1 MKGLALIAALVG
13 LFAKPAGKAPPPPK
27 PPPPVGPLTVAPGVG
42 RVKVSVQG
50 ASLVVVEDVTIP
62 RGAWKEEPLDF
73 HVAFGAP
80 GAPQAIDARLVPLDD
95 GELEAAD
102 DASGET
108 LGFDRAPRKPPS
120 AHSLLGHDHM
130 AGVIVH
136 LPKASLAKAF
146 EPAKMAVLRLRIAY
160 ELPEL
165 DPQGARSVVV
175 RLGALP
181 LGRIVIGSKSTKVE
195 ARMCGSDEPLAVGRL
210 AKGVAPILAQRHASD
225 DLCVRLW

>member
-1 MKGLALIAALVG
+1 MRAAIAVAIVG
-13 LFAKPAGKAPPPPK
+13 LLAKPVGKPPVPPK
-27 PPPPVGPLTVAPGVG
+27 PPPPAGPLTLTPSVG

-50 ASLVVVEDVTIP
+50 TSLVVVEDVTLP
-62 RGAWKEEPLDF
+62 RGAWKEEPIDF

-80 GAPQAIDARLVPLDD
+80 GAPQAIDARLVPLED

-102 DASGET
+102 DAQGEI
-108 LGFDRAPRKPPS
+108 LAFDRAPRKPPS
-120 AHSLLGHDHM
+120 AHALLGHDHM

-136 LPKASLAKAF
+136 LPKTTLEKSF

-181 LGRIVIGSKSTKVE
+181 LGRIVIGSKVTKAE
-195 ARMCGSDEPLAVGRL
+195 AKLCGADELLAVGRV

-225 DLCVRLW
+225 DLCLRLW